1 MGRGEEEKKSLMRIE
16 KTFVFI
22 QQRLNAI
29 GNGYAS
35 RSVRQK
41 NIARVYSCTR
51 LSDSNFQGQ
60 ASPASDFISY
70 VDKEAKAGLPPC

>member
-1 MGRGEEEKKSLMRIE
+1 MGKE

-29 GNGYAS
+29 ENGYAP
-35 RSVRQK
+35 RSVRQR
-41 NIARVYSCTR
+41 NIARVYSWAWLT
-51 LSDSNFQGQ
+51 DSNFQGQ

-70 VDKEAKAGLPPC
+70 VDKEANAGLPPC